1 VAGPAEVVVSS
12 PVLTIANQL
21 TILRMALVPFLVL
34 ALVWG
39 RYGLALVLFLVAGL
53 TDLLDGLIA
62 RYGRQATALG
72 ATLDPVADKLMLGAA
87 FVVLT
92 WGSGIEV
99 VLPVWL
105 TVLALSRD
113 VMMIVAVVVVNL
125 TVERRVFV
133 PSFLGKACTLAQVVV
148 AGLVIVS
155 NYLGHALPGL
165 EEVYAVTLALIVGS
179 ATHYV
184 YLASSRKTAKPG
196 APEQRP

>member
-1 VAGPAEVVVSS
+1 VSS

-39 RYGLALVLFLVAGL
+39 RYGLALLLFLVAGL

-62 RYGRQATALG
+62 RYGKQATALG

-92 WGSGIEV
+92 WGSRIEV
-99 VLPVWL
+99 ALPVWL

-113 VMMIVAVVVVNL
+113 IMMIVAVVVVNL
-125 TVERRVFV
+125 TVERRVFA
-133 PSFLGKACTLAQVVV
+133 PSFLGKACTLAQVVA

-155 NYLGHALPGL
+155 NYLGRPLPGL
-165 EEVYAVTLALIVGS
+165 DEVYAVALALIVGS

-196 APEQRP
+196 TPEQRS